1 MCEDSTKE
9 SNVKSKGVKA
19 AAAAVVAT
27 VLGYLVFATDVLQA
41 LQSVL
46 AE

>member
-1 MCEDSTKE
+1 M
-9 SNVKSKGVKA
+9 KGKGLKATAAVIVA
-19 AAAAVVAT
+19 AA
-27 VLGYLVFATDVLQA
+27 LGYLAFATDVLQA